1 MSISPI
7 IYWNDYEQS
16 AALARLDV
24 AEEEE
29 LDDMEDGGEIE
40 VFLGMKPIFSW
51 YEPPEEITVPLKA
64 DDVYNWEDYYKY
76 RKTMFKLEGSN
87 ASDH

>member
-1 MSISPI
+1 MSISPMI
-7 IYWNDYEQS
+7 NWDDRVYS
-16 AALARLDV
+16 AALARLAV

-29 LDDMEDGGEIE
+29 LDDMEDGGEID
-40 VFLGMKPIFSW
+40 VFLGMKPSLSW

-64 DDVYNWEDYYKY
+64 DDIYNWDDYYAY

>member
-1 MSISPI
+1 MSISPMI
-7 IYWNDYEQS
+7 NWDDRVYS
-16 AALARLDV
+16 AALARLAV

-29 LDDMEDGGEIE
+29 LDDMEDGGEID
-40 VFLGMKPIFSW
+40 VFLGMKPSLSW

-64 DDVYNWEDYYKY
+64 DDIYNWDDYYAY
-76 RKTMFKLEGSN
+76 RKTMFKLEGPN

>member
-1 MSISPI
+1 MSMSPMI
-7 IYWNDYEQS
+7 NWDDRVYS
-16 AALARLDV
+16 AALARLAV

-29 LDDMEDGGEIE
+29 LDDMEDGGEID
-40 VFLGMKPIFSW
+40 VFLGMKPSLSW

-64 DDVYNWEDYYKY
+64 DDIYNWEDYYAY
-76 RKTMFKLEGSN
+76 RKTMFKLEGPN

>member
-1 MSISPI
+1 MSISPM
-7 IYWNDYEQS
+7 IYWDDRVYS
-16 AALARLDV
+16 AALARLAV

-29 LDDMEDGGEIE
+29 LDDIEDGGEID
-40 VFLGMKPIFSW
+40 VFLGMKPSLSW

-64 DDVYNWEDYYKY
+64 DDIYNWDDYYAY

>member
-1 MSISPI
+1 MSISPM
-7 IYWNDYEQS
+7 IYWDDRVYS
-16 AALARLDV
+16 AALARLAV

-29 LDDMEDGGEIE
+29 LDDMEDGGEID
-40 VFLGMKPIFSW
+40 VFLGMKPSLSW

-64 DDVYNWEDYYKY
+64 DDIYNWDDYYAY